1 MINRAAVILKYKE
14 PAVKW
19 INDADPYNENPGI
32 SLESVNEENTIY
44 LISNQDADSST
55 ILRKW
60 LNLNYKAL
68 FESELEEWYTDE
80 KLWPEKRDIKLFHPE
95 SVTL

>member
-32 SLESVNEENTIY
+32 SLESINEENTVY

-55 ILRKW
+55 ILKK
-60 LNLNYKAL
+60 NKEIN
-68 FESELEEWYTDE
+68 
-80 KLWPEKRDIKLFHPE
+80 
-95 SVTL
+95 

>member
-32 SLESVNEENTIY
+32 SLGSVNEDNTVY
-44 LISNQDADSST
+44 LISDQDADSSA
-55 ILRKW
+55 ILKKW
-60 LNLNYKAL
+60 LNLNYKVL

-80 KLWPEKRDIKLFHPE
+80 KYGPRSRLYKE
-95 SVTL
+95 